1 MAMNNSPPPSMLSD
15 LAVSLS
21 PVKMA
26 EKLGFQLDD
35 WQKSLMLST
44 SKRICAN
51 CGRQTG
57 KTQAAILLVL
67 WTSLT
72 QPNST
77 SLLLAPSLRQSGES
91 FKRIIGHYKA
101 LGRPVKAS
109 SETALTLWL
118 ENGSRIIALPSTFE
132 TIRGY
137 AKVDLLVLDEA
148 AWISA
153 DVYRSVRPFL
163 AVSDGKLVM
172 LSTAH
177 GKRGI
182 FWDAWNDEE
191 EDWLKFHVKTAD
203 CPRVS
208 AAFLRSEKN
217 ALGPDWYSSEYDA
230 AFTENEFSIFPHELV
245 MSAIDSTGTLKAY
258 DFDLD
263 DDVAPF
269 TGKYEGDED
278 DEEDG
283 EKTAGPFQ
291 VRYHD
296 EKSIQLEGE
305 EDE

>member
-1 MAMNNSPPPSMLSD
+1 MNSTSSPTTSMLSD

-21 PVKMA
+21 PVKLA
-26 EKLGFQLDD
+26 EKLGYDLDS
-35 WQKSLMLST
+35 WQKQLMLST
-44 SKRICAN
+44 STRIIAN

-67 WTSLT
+67 WTALT

-91 FKRIIGHYKA
+91 FKRIIGHYRA
-101 LGRPVKAS
+101 LGRPVKAD

-118 ENGSRIIALPSTFE
+118 ENGSRIIALPSTYE

-148 AWISA
+148 AWISS

-182 FWDAWNDEE
+182 FWDAWNDKE
-191 EDWLKFHVKTAD
+191 EDWLRFHVKTAD

-208 AAFLRSEKN
+208 EAFLRAEKN
-217 ALGPDWYSSEYDA
+217 ALGPDWYSAEYEA
-230 AFTENEFSIFPHELV
+230 AFTENEWSIFPHELV
-245 MSAIDSTGTLKAY
+245 MRAIDPNLTAY
-258 DFDLD
+258 TFDLE
-263 DDVAPF
+263 DDVDPF
-269 TGKYEGDED
+269 TGYEEED
-278 DEEDG
+278 DDG
-283 EKTAGPFQ
+283 NAVQ

-296 EKSIQLEGE
+296 EKQIQLDGE
-305 EDE
+305 DSEDRQDE